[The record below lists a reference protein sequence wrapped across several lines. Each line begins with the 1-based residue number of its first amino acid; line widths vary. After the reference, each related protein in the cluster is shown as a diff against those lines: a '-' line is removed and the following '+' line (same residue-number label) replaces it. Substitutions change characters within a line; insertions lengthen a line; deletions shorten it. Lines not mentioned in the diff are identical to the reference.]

1 MEFIQ
6 EYLQTPVRESYDVI
20 VVGGG
25 IAGISAALAAAR
37 SGASV
42 LLTER
47 GFMLGGLATAGLVTI
62 YLPLCDGRGQQVSFG
77 IAEELLRLSASMGV
91 EADFPDAWLGDYP
104 EKRAEQRF
112 MLRYNAQLF
121 AMLAEEML
129 MQNGVS
135 IRYGLTLTGVDR
147 RGDRV
152 HAAIFEE
159 KGGRFAA
166 TAHSFVDASGDADV
180 FHLANAPV
188 RTFQQGNV
196 LAAWYYSAGRD
207 GVALNPLGFCDVP
220 DAQRGELESPKLLLN
235 RRFQGL
241 AGAELSEM
249 VCASHAQVLQDVR
262 RRRKQDPDC
271 VPVTLP
277 TIPQVRMTRCI
288 MGEYILRDDEN
299 DAPFADSIGKIADW
313 RRRGYV
319 YAIPYRALYNAQLKN
334 VIAAGRCI
342 STTDAMWDITR
353 VIPVCAVTGEAA
365 GTAAALSDD
374 FAALESTR
382 LQAELQRKCRRPDIA
397 T

>member
-42 LLTER
+42 LLAER

-91 EADFPDAWLGDYP
+91 EADFPDAWLDDRV
-104 EKRAEQRF
+104 EKRTEQRF

-147 RGDRV
+147 RGGRV

-166 TAHSFVDASGDADV
+166 AARSFVDATGDADI
-180 FHLANAPV
+180 FHLANAPT

-220 DAQRGELESPKLLLN
+220 DARRDEMESPQLLVN

-249 VCASHAQVLQDVR
+249 VCASHAQVLSAIR
-262 RRRKQDPDC
+262 RRRMQDPDHM
-271 VPVTLP
+271 PVTLS

-288 MGEYILRDDEN
+288 VGEYILRDDEN
-299 DAPFADSIGKIADW
+299 DVPFADSIGKIADW

-342 STTDAMWDITR
+342 SATDAMWDVTR

-365 GTAAALSDD
+365 GTAAALTDD
-374 FAALESTR
+374 FAALERAR
-382 LQAELQRKCRRPDIA
+382 LRAELQRKCRRPDIA
-397 T
+397 D